1 MHMQIQLKLD
11 FKEGEEMNFFSK
23 KANDI
28 LPYVPGEQPKDG
40 EYIKLNTNE
49 NAYPPSP
56 KVKKALDNL
65 DVCRLKLY
73 PDPESTILR
82 ETMAEILS
90 LNKENIFVGNG
101 SDEVL
106 AIAFQTFF
114 MEKDNILM
122 PDISYSFYPVYRD
135 MYNVKAK
142 IVPLKD
148 NFTIDINDY
157 IVPNNGIIIANPNA
171 PTSIS
176 LSRDEIEVIVK
187 NNTNS
192 VVIIDEAYVD
202 FGGETVVSLINKY
215 NNLLVIRTLSKS
227 YSLAG
232 LRVGFAIGNKE
243 LIKGMNKIKNSF
255 NSYPIDFIAQT
266 LAVEAIKDVEY
277 FDKTRNMII
286 DTKERIRKELE
297 NIGFTVLDSKTNFLF
312 IMHKNKKAED
322 IYNDLRKNKVLVRFF
337 NKPKINNW
345 LRVTIGTDEQMD
357 RFIKIIKEIV
367 G

>member
-1 MHMQIQLKLD
+1 
-11 FKEGEEMNFFSK
+11 MNFFSE
-23 KANDI
+23 KANEI
-28 LPYVPGEQPKDG
+28 LPYVPGEQPKEG

-56 KVKKALDNL
+56 KVKKALNNL
-65 DVCRLKLY
+65 DVSKLKLY
-73 PDPESTILR
+73 PDSESTILR
-82 ETMAEILS
+82 ETMAKNLGV
-90 LNKENIFVGNG
+90 NKENIFVGNG

-122 PDISYSFYPVYRD
+122 PDISYSFYPIYSD

-148 NFTIDINDY
+148 DFTIDINDY

-202 FGGETVVSLINKY
+202 FGGETAVSLINQY

-243 LIKGMNKIKNSF
+243 LINGMNKIKNSF
-255 NSYPIDFIAQT
+255 NSYPIDFVAQT
-266 LAVEAIKDVEY
+266 LAIEAIKDVEY

-286 DTKERIRKELE
+286 DTKQRIKKQLE

-312 IMHKNKKAED
+312 IMHKDKKAED
-322 IYNDLRKNKVLVRFF
+322 IFNHLRKNKVLVRFF

-357 RFIKIIKEIV
+357 RFIKII
-367 G
+367 GG

>member
-1 MHMQIQLKLD
+1 
-11 FKEGEEMNFFSK
+11 MNFFSK
-23 KANDI
+23 KANEI
-28 LPYVPGEQPKDG
+28 LPYVPGEQPKEG

-56 KVKKALDNL
+56 KVKEALNNL
-65 DVCRLKLY
+65 DVSKLKLY
-73 PDPESTILR
+73 PDSESTILR
-82 ETMAEILS
+82 ETMAKNLGV
-90 LNKENIFVGNG
+90 NKENIFVGNG

-122 PDISYSFYPVYRD
+122 PDISYSFYPVYSD

-148 NFTIDINDY
+148 DFTIDINDY

-202 FGGETVVSLINKY
+202 FGGETAVSLINQY

-243 LIKGMNKIKNSF
+243 LINGMNKIKNSF
-255 NSYPIDFIAQT
+255 NSYPIDFVAQT
-266 LAVEAIKDVEY
+266 LAIEAIKDVEY

-286 DTKERIRKELE
+286 DTKQRIRRQLE

-312 IMHKNKKAED
+312 IMHKDKKAED
-322 IYNDLRKNKVLVRFF
+322 IFNDLRKNKVLVRFF

-357 RFIKIIKEIV
+357 RFIKII
-367 G
+367 GG

>member
-1 MHMQIQLKLD
+1 MS
-11 FKEGEEMNFFSK
+11 FFSK
-23 KANDI
+23 KADEI

-40 EYIKLNTNE
+40 VYIKLNTNE
-49 NAYPPSP
+49 NAYQPSP
-56 KVKKALDNL
+56 KVKEALNNL
-65 DVCRLKLY
+65 DVSKLRLY
-73 PDPESTILR
+73 PDPESTKLR
-82 ETMAEILS
+82 ETMAEVLGV
-90 LNKENIFVGNG
+90 NKENIFVGNG

-122 PDISYSFYPVYRD
+122 PDISYSFYLVYSD

-142 IVPLKD
+142 TVPLND
-148 NFTIDINDY
+148 NFTININDY
-157 IVPNNGIIIANPNA
+157 LVPNNGIIIANPNA

-176 LSRDEIEVIVK
+176 LSRDEIETIVK
-187 NNTNS
+187 NNPKS

-232 LRVGFAIGNKE
+232 LRVGFAIGNEE
-243 LIKGMNKIKNSF
+243 LIKGMNKIKDSF
-255 NSYPIDFIAQT
+255 NSYPIDFVAQT
-266 LAVEAIKDVEY
+266 LAIEAIKDIEY

-286 DTKERIRKELE
+286 DTKQRTKEQLE
-297 NIGFTVLDSKTNFLF
+297 KIGFTVLDSKTNFLF

-322 IYNDLRKNKVLVRFF
+322 IFNYLRENKVLVRFF
-337 NKPKINNW
+337 NKPKTDNW

-357 RFIKIIKEIV
+357 RFIKIIKDFVE
-367 G
+367 